1 MSKVI
6 IEAGNNNW
14 RLGLREL
21 FDYRDLFFVLAY
33 RDFRVRYAQTLL
45 GFAWA
50 IIQPLFTLLIFI
62 VVFGKAL
69 SIETGDIPYPLFV
82 VSGMAGWTFFS
93 FVLNNSG
100 NSVINSQEMIKKI
113 YFPRLIIPFSK
124 ALVGLIDLMIGVL
137 LVMILVVYYGYQ
149 PSINIAFFPIAVIL
163 GVIASLG
170 IGIWFSALSI
180 RYRDIQHLIPFMVQ
194 LGLYVTPIAYP
205 SSLVTSQLSG
215 FYSCLYY
222 LNPMAGI
229 VDVFRWC
236 ILGIELSQ
244 YAYISLIVAI
254 VIFVSGIF
262 YFKRVER
269 VMADL
274 L

>member
-1 MSKVI
+1 MSKII
-6 IEAGNNNW
+6 IEAGKNNW

-21 FDYRDLFFVLAY
+21 VQYRDLFFVLAY
-33 RDFRVRYAQTLL
+33 RDFRVRYAQTFL

-50 IIQPLFTLLIFI
+50 IIQPLITLLIF
-62 VVFGKAL
+62 VLVFGKAL
-69 SIETGDIPYPLFV
+69 NIETENIPYPLFA

-100 NSVINSQEMIKKI
+100 NSIINSQDMIKKI

-124 ALVGLIDLMIGVL
+124 ALVGLIDLMIGIL
-137 LVMILVVYYGYQ
+137 LVMLLLAYYRYQVSVNIL
-149 PSINIAFFPIAVIL
+149 FFPIAIFL
-163 GVIASLG
+163 AVIAGLG

-180 RYRDIQHLIPFMVQ
+180 RYRDIQHLIPFIVQ
-194 LGLYVTPIAYP
+194 LGLYITPIAYP
-205 SSLVTSQLSG
+205 SSLVTSQLEQ
-215 FYSCLYY
+215 FYSVLYY

-229 VDVFRWC
+229 MDVFRWC
-236 ILGIELSQ
+236 ILGIEFSQ
-244 YAYISLIVAI
+244 YAYVSVIGAA

-269 VMADL
+269 VMADIL
-274 L
+274 